1 MMSRGSRFLVA
12 AGALLMLLAYVTPL
26 WRIELIAPQYPEGL
40 GLRIWVTEVR
50 GARPPDLNSVNNLNH
65 YIGMKRIENDTI
77 PELRFMPWIL
87 GGLILTGLGAAAVGR
102 RQAVA
107 GWLIGASAVA
117 LAGLADFWKWGY
129 DYGHELDPAA
139 IIKIPGMSYQ
149 PPLLGSKQLLNF
161 YATSWPDVGGWAIVL
176 ALGFALAALVLDHR
190 RRKAITVAALGAIAA
205 CTPGPRPFRLGEDA
219 CQHCHMPI
227 ADLRFA
233 GQLVTRTGK
242 VYTFDDIGCLA
253 AFVTYGPVAAE
264 DVHGIHVNAFSTPGS
279 MLDAASATYLR
290 TDALRTPM
298 ASGLAAFP
306 SRADAE
312 QAREE
317 FGGELLT
324 WSGVLAGE
332 PAPAASP

>member
-1 MMSRGSRFLVA
+1 
-12 AGALLMLLAYVTPL
+12 
-26 WRIELIAPQYPEGL
+26 
-40 GLRIWVTEVR
+40 
-50 GARPPDLNSVNNLNH
+50 
-65 YIGMKRIENDTI
+65 
-77 PELRFMPWIL
+77 
-87 GGLILTGLGAAAVGR
+87 
-102 RQAVA
+102 
-107 GWLIGASAVA
+107 
-117 LAGLADFWKWGY
+117 
-129 DYGHELDPAA
+129 
-139 IIKIPGMSYQ
+139 
-149 PPLLGSKQLLNF
+149 
-161 YATSWPDVGGWAIVL
+161 
-176 ALGFALAALVLDHR
+176 
-190 RRKAITVAALGAIAA
+190 
-205 CTPGPRPFRLGEDA
+205 
-219 CQHCHMPI
+219 MPI